1 MHSSFG
7 SQFLFYNPTKG
18 VDISSHWF
26 VGGCR
31 EATGRVGTRKP
42 VNQLQFPW
50 AQQRWR
56 CHCLSAGLAHGS
68 RAGHVK
74 ANERIDSVIRW
85 LHSIS

>member
-26 VGGCR
+26 VGGWR

-42 VNQLQFPW
+42 FNQLPFPW
-50 AQQRWR
+50 AQQRGR
-56 CHCLSAGLAHGS
+56 CHFLSAGLARGS
-68 RAGHVK
+68 PAGHIK
-74 ANERIDSVIRW
+74 ANERTGSVIRW
-85 LHSIS
+85 LHFIS